1 MKVQTFSFSAGSWSS
16 EPDGALDSERTLVVL
31 FGASNLID
39 HPDSV
44 QRILAAYPRSQIMG
58 CSSSGEIHGTR
69 ILDDSL
75 AVAVAKF
82 DRVALRLAAARISAT
97 GDSFAAG
104 KEIARQLNAKEL
116 RAALIL
122 SDGLQVNG
130 SELVRGV
137 NSLLPEAVT
146 VTGGLA
152 GDGDRF
158 ARTWVIAERRMT
170 PGYVAAVGF
179 YGDAVRV
186 GHGSKGGW
194 DAFGVER
201 LVTRSRGNV
210 LYELDG
216 KPALQLYKEYLGERA
231 SGLPATGLLFPL
243 TLRSARDDDKRLV
256 RTILAVD
263 EANQSMTF
271 AGDIPEGYYAQLMH
285 ANFDRLIQGAGE
297 AAQSIRSGAGG
308 SSAPLSIAISCVGRR
323 LVLGERA
330 EEETEATLEVLPKD
344 TRQIGFYSYGEISPY
359 ASGHCDLHN
368 QTMTLTTL
376 SEA

>member
-1 MKVQTFSFSAGSWSS
+1 VIDTF
-16 EPDGALDSERTLVVL
+16 
-31 FGASNLID
+31 
-39 HPDSV
+39 
-44 QRILAAYPRSQIMG
+44 PRSRIMV

-82 DRVALRLAAARISAT
+82 DRVALRLAAAQIGAT

-116 RAALIL
+116 RAVLVL

-130 SELVRGV
+130 SELVRGI
-137 NSLLPEAVT
+137 NSLLPESVT

-158 ARTWVIAERRMT
+158 VRTWVIAERRMT

-201 LVTRSRGNV
+201 LVTRSRSNV

-216 KPALQLYKEYLGERA
+216 KPAAALPKTSDAEAGCGNRA
-231 SGLPATGLLFPL
+231 LFPHCAPPATTTSASCTIWRGRGDQSR
-243 TLRSARDDDKRLV
+243 RSR
-256 RTILAVD
+256 
-263 EANQSMTF
+263 
-271 AGDIPEGYYAQLMH
+271 DIPRGYTC
-285 ANFDRLIQGAGE
+285 G
-297 AAQSIRSGAGG
+297 
-308 SSAPLSIAISCVGRR
+308 
-323 LVLGERA
+323 
-330 EEETEATLEVLPKD
+330 
-344 TRQIGFYSYGEISPY
+344 
-359 ASGHCDLHN
+359 
-368 QTMTLTTL
+368 
-376 SEA
+376 